1 MLCPRSQGRKLK
13 PPRGTLYNRIWKLL
27 QYCKIFHLITILD
40 CYMMAMKKGES
51 KISQNTASS
60 MVFFVNFF
68 LSWFEYTLFS
78 HMYSI
83 LQAFLMKN
91 LMWYVHQL
99 PNLFVLGLLFYPR
112 KNCRQPRKFREIF
125 FLSLLSIYWHRFLL
139 KSLGHHQ
146 MWTLLPPP
154 SPG

>member
-68 LSWFEYTLFS
+68 IMIRIQTIFTYVQYTAGLFNEKS
-78 HMYSI
+78 HFI
-83 LQAFLMKN
+83 
-91 LMWYVHQL
+91 HQL
-99 PNLFVLGLLFYPR
+99 LYR
-112 KNCRQPRKFREIF
+112 
-125 FLSLLSIYWHRFLL
+125 IYLY
-139 KSLGHHQ
+139 
-146 MWTLLPPP
+146 
-154 SPG
+154 

>member
-68 LSWFEYTLFS
+68 YHDSNTHYFHIQYTAGLFNEKS
-78 HMYSI
+78 HFI
-83 LQAFLMKN
+83 
-91 LMWYVHQL
+91 HQL
-99 PNLFVLGLLFYPR
+99 LYRIFLYQDCYFIPGKTAGSRGNSGKYFFSLSCPYIDIDFY
-112 KNCRQPRKFREIF
+112 
-125 FLSLLSIYWHRFLL
+125 
-139 KSLGHHQ
+139 
-146 MWTLLPPP
+146 
-154 SPG
+154 